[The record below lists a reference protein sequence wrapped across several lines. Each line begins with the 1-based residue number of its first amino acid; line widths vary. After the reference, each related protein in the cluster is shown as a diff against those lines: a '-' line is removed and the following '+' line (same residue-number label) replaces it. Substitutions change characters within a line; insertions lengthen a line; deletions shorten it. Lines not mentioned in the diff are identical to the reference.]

1 MRSIELHPDQIQL
14 LRQII
19 QAVDTPK
26 QLANRCQCLLFHHYG
41 MNVSELVEVFAVHR
55 RTIYNWLNRFE
66 EGGIERLMDQPGRGN
81 KPISIPEPLFQEL
94 KKRAQAVGISKA
106 YREMDQHLESMAS
119 FDTIRR
125 RLKSNS

>member
-1 MRSIELHPDQIQL
+1 MRSIELHSDQIQL

-19 QAVDTPK
+19 QAVDTPP
-26 QLANRCQCLLFHHYG
+26 QLVNRCQCILFHHYG
-41 MNVSELVEVFAVHR
+41 MTVSELVEVFSVHR

-81 KPISIPEPLFQEL
+81 KPIAIPEPLFQEL
-94 KKRAQAVGISKA
+94 KQRAKAVGISKA
-106 YREMDQHLESMAS
+106 YREMDQHLEFMAS

-125 RLKSNS
+125 RLKSGN